1 MRQSPMNIIIYG
13 KGGVGKSTFSTH
25 LSVCLSKMGKRVL
38 LIGCDPKTDTSS
50 RLIRREKIRTLIDL
64 IDMGLGGS
72 ASVSDLI
79 VKTPSGVDVMETG
92 GPEPG
97 IGCSG
102 RGVMSLC
109 QILSRDTASS
119 LNYDVI
125 VFDVLGDLVCG
136 GFVAPLRFAAANNL
150 YIVSSEEVAS
160 LYAVNNI
167 AKVINQPYNGNI
179 TPGGIVFNIRRNSAK
194 MEMLEDFAG
203 IINMSILSYIGYDQL
218 IQEAEANE
226 MTAIEYAP
234 ESAISKKY
242 FDIAEHMIRQFSEP
256 ARSKPTPLSTSDF
269 WAFVREHRKK

>member
-1 MRQSPMNIIIYG
+1 MRNPPMTIIIYG

-25 LSVCLSKMGKRVL
+25 LSVCLSKMGKSVL

-50 RLIRREKIRTLIDL
+50 RLISREKVRTLIDL

-72 ASVSDLI
+72 ACVSDLI

-109 QILSRDTASS
+109 QILSRESASS
-119 LNYDVI
+119 LEYDAI

-136 GFVAPLRFAAANNL
+136 GFVAPLRFAVANNL

-179 TPGGIVFNIRRNSAK
+179 APGGIVFNIRRKSAK
-194 MEMLEDFAG
+194 TEMLEDFARR
-203 IINMSILSYIGYDQL
+203 INMGILSYIGYDPL

-234 ESAISKKY
+234 DSAVSRKY
-242 FDIAEHMIRQFSEP
+242 FDIAGRMIRQFGEP
-256 ARSKPTPLSTSDF
+256 PHGKPTPLSASDF